1 MPQEVLTI
9 IPARGG
15 SKGIIGKNICEVN
28 RIPLIAYTIY
38 AAQDAATLNPHSVIV
53 STDDEHIAE
62 VAQRCGANVFM
73 HDPHLS
79 VDGAPTFPVIRNA
92 LKVFDIQGSLFDTT
106 VVLRAT
112 SPLRTSVHIDET
124 VRFFW
129 DTGADSVVS
138 VYHDETADPVRLKYI
153 DKNGKLTSLVPGEE
167 DMPLPRQ
174 SLRPLYRRNGA
185 IYVSKA
191 EVIRAGSWFGAD
203 QKGYI
208 MTEGESL
215 NINNEDHLRIAE
227 AWIRLYGPDYHN
239 RYATK

>member
-1 MPQEVLTI
+1 MPQEILTV

-38 AAQDAATLNPHSVIV
+38 AAQDAATLNHHSLIV
-53 STDDEHIAE
+53 STDDERIAD

-73 HDPHLS
+73 HDPQLS

-92 LKVFDIQGSLFDTT
+92 LNVFDKQGTLFDAT

-112 SPLRTSVHIDET
+112 SPLRTGKHVDEA

-129 DTGADSVVS
+129 NTGADSVVS

-153 DKNGKLTSLVPGEE
+153 DKNGKLTSLEQGEE
-167 DMPLPRQ
+167 NMPVRRQ
-174 SLRPLYRRNGA
+174 SLKSIYRRNGA

-191 EVIRAGSWFGAD
+191 DIVRAGSWFGAD
-203 QKGYI
+203 QRGYI
-208 MTEGESL
+208 MSEGVSL
-215 NINNEDHLRIAE
+215 NINNADHLRMAE
-227 AWIRLYGPDYHN
+227 AWIRLYGPDYSN